1 MVTAWVLVM
10 IGMTILLVAANRKQ
24 QTHVCQALHVGMRG
38 EGIYIDKSDITR
50 IIEKV
55 SGGSLLNKPVLAVK
69 LKHLENSLEAS
80 PWIKDAELY
89 FDSKDALHVFV
100 EERQPIARLFTS
112 NGRSFY
118 IDSSGH
124 VMPLLDKLS
133 ARVPVVTGF
142 PGGMRWNAKDSM
154 LMDEVKELAGF
165 IYQDPFWNAQVGQI
179 DITRDRKFELIPVI
193 GDHVIRLGAGS
204 GAKEKLDR
212 LYVFYRQVLSK
223 VGFNSYAALD
233 LQYKGQVVA
242 VKKSAVSPVDSI
254 QLKKNIEDLVMR
266 AQQQMGDEGLAPVQ
280 PLTVQKDSTVSSMT
294 ATNQVPVKTISN
306 PIQTQPGKT
315 NPSSSIED
323 PKKPK
328 AVMRR
333 AESESEER

>member
-1 MVTAWVLVM
+1 MVTAWLLVM
-10 IGMTILLVAANRKQ
+10 AGMTILLVAANRKQ
-24 QTHVCQALHVGMRG
+24 QTHVCNAMLIGMRG
-38 EGIYIDKSDITR
+38 QGIYIDKTDIIR

-55 SGGSLLNKPVLAVK
+55 SGGSLLNKPVLSVK

-100 EERQPIARLFTS
+100 EERQPIARLFTR

-124 VMPLLDKLS
+124 SMPLLDKLS

-154 LMDEVKELAGF
+154 LMEEVIELASF
-165 IYQDPFWNAQVGQI
+165 VYQDEFWNAQVGQI
-179 DITRDRKFELIPVI
+179 DITADRKFELIPVI
-193 GDHVIRLGAGS
+193 GNHVIRLGAGK

-212 LYVFYRQVLSK
+212 LFVFYRQVLSK

-254 QLKKNIEDLVMR
+254 QLQKNIEDLITR

-280 PLTVQKDSTVSSMT
+280 PSAAVSKDSTVSSMT
-294 ATNQVPVKTISN
+294 ATNQVPVKTIPD
-306 PIQTQPGKT
+306 PIPTKVQSLPAKT
-315 NPSSSIED
+315 NQSNSSED
-323 PKKPK
+323 PKRPK

-333 AESESEER
+333 E